1 MNNTNYKLDDQ
12 KFSEMPFIWLEKLK
26 NQGIS
31 DASPEYIKTITE
43 KTINKNKVKL
53 VCLFLK

>member
-26 NQGIS
+26 NQRIS